1 MNHPMADCG
10 LNAREAGKDSMDDV
24 YQINLAKTEFREA
37 YRTGDADRLLSA
49 FDPAGFADMSD
60 GRASKYGEAA
70 RAALRARA
78 SEMFAEYNV
87 KLDVIIIDVVVL
99 GETAYDY
106 GWHEFTLI
114 PKAGGEPIRRRE
126 RYFELWKRNTRG
138 AWKISFFVNNAD
150 VREELGG
157 FASHWFKSQ
166 DAELTE
172 A

>member
-1 MNHPMADCG
+1 
-10 LNAREAGKDSMDDV
+10 MDDV
-24 YQINLAKTEFREA
+24 YQINAAKTEFREA
-37 YRTGDADRLLSA
+37 YRTGNTERMLSV

-70 RAALRARA
+70 KAALRTRA
-78 SEMFAEYNV
+78 SEMFAQYKV
-87 KLDVIIIDVVVL
+87 RLDVIIIDVVVL

-114 PKAGGEPIRRRE
+114 PKAGGELIRRRE
-126 RYFELWKRNTRG
+126 RYFELWKRDARG
-138 AWKISFFVNNAD
+138 GWKISFFVNNAD
-150 VREELGG
+150 VREELAGL
-157 FASHWFKSQ
+157 ASHWFKSQ